1 MDPDPGG
8 KMSADPDLYSPSFP
22 TLVSTVLVVMPIAH
36 VFFVNEDS
44 PIYLI
49 TMTDVFLSK
58 YEEKDHFSA
67 RQAPTNLFSNWE
79 NEKANCLRI
88 ILII

>member
-1 MDPDPGG
+1 MRIRIYT
-8 KMSADPDLYSPSFP
+8 A
-22 TLVSTVLVVMPIAH
+22 LVSLHYSEYGTRIVMPIAH